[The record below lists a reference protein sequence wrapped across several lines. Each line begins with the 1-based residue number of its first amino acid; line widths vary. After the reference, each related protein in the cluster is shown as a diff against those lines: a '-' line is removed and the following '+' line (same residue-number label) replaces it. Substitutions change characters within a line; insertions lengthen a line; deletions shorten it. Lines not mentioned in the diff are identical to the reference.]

1 MKIRKWW
8 LESILISG
16 AEGEGDGGGSGDGA
30 GGDGGTGGT
39 PGDQGQQNGDG
50 NNNAGDGDGDE
61 GDDDKETYSRDDVA
75 KLRKALQTERQ
86 ERRALQKAARD
97 AQAKAK
103 TDADQQA
110 ADAKD
115 KALQESQAR
124 LEKLA
129 AGFRTSRVEQAIS
142 DAARAAKAI
151 APEDVVAILKANN
164 FDGIDIEQDPDDPTR
179 VTIDETDLKNAVKA
193 VLKTRPHWVQGAG
206 DGNPS
211 GGQFRPGGP
220 RQTTDDEALKAQY
233 PFLANRR

>member
-1 MKIRKWW
+1 MNIRKWW

-39 PGDQGQQNGDG
+39 SGDQNQQQNEGG
-50 NNNAGDGDGDE
+50 SENEGGDE
-61 GDDDKETYSRDDVA
+61 GGDDDKETYSKEDVA

-86 ERRALQKAARD
+86 QRRDLQKAQRD
-97 AQAKAK
+97 AANKQQSDQAKA
-103 TDADQQA
+103 D

-115 KALQESQAR
+115 KALQESNAR

-129 AGFRTSRVEQAIS
+129 AGFRTSRVEQAIT
-142 DAARAAKAI
+142 AAAQAAKAI
-151 APEDVVAILKANN
+151 APEDVVALLKANN
-164 FDGIDIEQDPDDPTR
+164 FDGIDIEQDPDDPTK
-179 VTIDETDLKNAVKA
+179 VTIDETDLKNAVKSI
-193 VLKTRPHWVQGAG
+193 LKTRPHWVQGAG

-211 GGQFRPGGP
+211 GGQFRPGGQ

-233 PFLANRR
+233 PFLANRV